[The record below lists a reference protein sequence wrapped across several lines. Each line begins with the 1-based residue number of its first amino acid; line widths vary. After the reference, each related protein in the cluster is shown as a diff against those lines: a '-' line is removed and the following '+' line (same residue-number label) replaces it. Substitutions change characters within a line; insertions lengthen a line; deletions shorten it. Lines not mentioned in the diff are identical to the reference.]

1 MITVYWPTCDKIQHK
16 ESFPFSNF
24 TAHIYWYWLLMLI
37 AHYRHCPGDHE
48 IWLILYLWLLMGG
61 SKHLDGGFDAIIKY
75 FICCSKLFDKCSQ
88 SQRCFKTTI
97 LSKLDTPIV
106 MCLASNCHKWK
117 GIPIIP
123 DWNVFHHKAWK
134 SVYPGAHR
142 DHPPLYNLPEIT
154 LGGGPHIVTVSGM
167 WGLIVNILIDSSNQ
181 RHLKRVQKYSIEQIK
196 SIQS

>member
-1 MITVYWPTCDKIQHK
+1 MILLDKWKKAQRLGLDNFIFNLITVYWPTCDKIQHK
-16 ESFPFSNF
+16 ESFLFSSF

-97 LSKLDTPIV
+97 LSKLDTPLV

-134 SVYPGAHR
+134 SVYPGAYR
-142 DHPPLYNLPEIT
+142 DHPPILQFTWNN
-154 LGGGPHIVTVSGM
+154 SW
-167 WGLIVNILIDSSNQ
+167 WGSAYCHGVWNVRAYCEYYDRFQ
-181 RHLKRVQKYSIEQIK
+181 
-196 SIQS
+196 